1 MQKLTPAMQQHAR
14 MKEKYPDC
22 LLLFRMGDFYET
34 FGEDAKIASKAMNI
48 TLTSRKAGLGGKTP
62 LAGIPYH
69 ALDHYLKMLIQKGYK
84 VAICEQVEDPK
95 LAKGIVKR
103 EVVRVVT
110 PGTIIEPE
118 MLDRN
123 TNNYLLSIVMD
134 KKIFGLA
141 YTDLST
147 GEFFTTQIEGK
158 DSENR
163 LISEIARIKPAE
175 CIIKNHENTKEKLF
189 LLIKTH
195 FEDLAIHL
203 YDEEYFEKDF
213 AYNNLIEH
221 FGVHSLEG
229 YGCENLNSAICA
241 SGAVLQYVK
250 ETQKNNLTFINSLKT
265 YFPTEFMVLDSTT
278 VRNLELIRNIRDNTS
293 KNTVLSILD
302 KTSTSMG
309 SRLLKKWMLQP
320 LIDVNEINKRLNAVE
335 QIYND
340 IFLRKE
346 LIDLL
351 KEINDIER
359 IINRI
364 VYGNANARELN
375 ALKDSLKIVPQIK
388 KLINEKV
395 RNNKGLLDEISNY
408 LDNLDDIIKL
418 IEESISDEPPVT
430 ITDGGLIKKNY
441 NKDLDEL
448 RKVARGGKEW
458 ISKLENTEKE
468 KTGIKSLKIRFN
480 KVFGYYIEISKANLS
495 LVPEDYIRKQTL
507 VNAERFITPE
517 LKEKES
523 LVLSADD
530 KIKALEH
537 KLFLEIREK
546 TGSYACRVQTIAKYL
561 SILDVLISFSEISVK
576 NEYTKP
582 KISDSDKIIVKEG
595 RHPVVETTIPFFIAN
610 DINLDSNQNQ
620 LIIITGP
627 NMSGKSTL
635 MRQTAIISIMAQIGC
650 FVPCRYASLGIVDR
664 VFTRVGAFDDL
675 VRGQSTF
682 MVEMLEVA
690 NILHNATNKSLIILD
705 EIGRGTS
712 TFDGLSI
719 AWAVAEK
726 VNKIKAKAMF
736 ATHYHQLTQLGEL
749 KKGIKNYHIAAEDKN
764 GNIVFLR
771 KLIPGGTDKSY
782 GIHVAKI
789 AGIPKNVI
797 KRADEI
803 LKKIEKDIHV
813 DDKKEKSTYQ
823 KHTQLIFPTEN
834 IQMETENKKSE
845 IETEIRELKI
855 EKMTPLNALVKL
867 EELKKKV
874 IEKNGESNGN

>member
-1 MQKLTPAMQQHAR
+1 M
-14 MKEKYPDC
+14 
-22 LLLFRMGDFYET
+22 
-34 FGEDAKIASKAMNI
+34 
-48 TLTSRKAGLGGKTP
+48 
-62 LAGIPYH
+62 
-69 ALDHYLKMLIQKGYK
+69 
-84 VAICEQVEDPK
+84 
-95 LAKGIVKR
+95 
-103 EVVRVVT
+103 
-110 PGTIIEPE
+110 
-118 MLDRN
+118 
-123 TNNYLLSIVMD
+123 
-134 KKIFGLA
+134 
-141 YTDLST
+141 
-147 GEFFTTQIEGK
+147 
-158 DSENR
+158 
-163 LISEIARIKPAE
+163 
-175 CIIKNHENTKEKLF
+175 
-189 LLIKTH
+189 
-195 FEDLAIHL
+195 
-203 YDEEYFEKDF
+203 
-213 AYNNLIEH
+213 
-221 FGVHSLEG
+221 
-229 YGCENLNSAICA
+229 
-241 SGAVLQYVK
+241 
-250 ETQKNNLTFINSLKT
+250 
-265 YFPTEFMVLDSTT
+265 
-278 VRNLELIRNIRDNTS
+278 
-293 KNTVLSILD
+293 
-302 KTSTSMG
+302 
-309 SRLLKKWMLQP
+309 
-320 LIDVNEINKRLNAVE
+320 
-335 QIYND
+335 
-340 IFLRKE
+340 
-346 LIDLL
+346 
-351 KEINDIER
+351 
-359 IINRI
+359 
-364 VYGNANARELN
+364 
-375 ALKDSLKIVPQIK
+375 
-388 KLINEKV
+388 
-395 RNNKGLLDEISNY
+395 
-408 LDNLDDIIKL
+408 
-418 IEESISDEPPVT
+418 
-430 ITDGGLIKKNY
+430 
-441 NKDLDEL
+441 DEL